1 MTNWFDS
8 HGHLNDERFDEDRES
23 LIERLP
29 SLGVGAMVVV
39 GYDKDPAR
47 CALPVAKKAPWLY
60 AALGVHPHEAEDWT
74 DEIEEDLI
82 RQCKDEKVVALG
94 EIGLDYH
101 YDFSPRDVQKRV
113 FARQIELA
121 KRLALPIVV
130 HMREA
135 TADTLSIIRAAGEIP
150 GGIMHCFGGSV
161 ETARELLDRG
171 WYISFSGT
179 LTFNNAERLRAVAET
194 IPADRMLV
202 ETDCPYLAP
211 VPMRG
216 KRNQPDFVQYTGRVA
231 AACKKMEED
240 EFAALTMQNAKR
252 VFGIK
257 E

>member
-1 MTNWFDS
+1 MTKWFDS

-121 KRLALPIVV
+121 KRLDLPIVV

-135 TADTLSIIRAAGEIP
+135 TADTLASKILKTKRQTTKISPKKRIL
-150 GGIMHCFGGSV
+150 FFNSKKNSV
-161 ETARELLDRG
+161 PIYR
-171 WYISFSGT
+171 
-179 LTFNNAERLRAVAET
+179 
-194 IPADRMLV
+194 
-202 ETDCPYLAP
+202 
-211 VPMRG
+211 
-216 KRNQPDFVQYTGRVA
+216 KPDY
-231 AACKKMEED
+231 
-240 EFAALTMQNAKR
+240 
-252 VFGIK
+252 
-257 E
+257 